1 MNTLNGTDKTEH
13 RPPEER
19 TAPSV
24 SRYLYRW
31 GGTVLA
37 VFVGGML
44 ILLTYYVLVKLQRV
58 LWIFALS
65 VLVAYFLEP
74 VIQRLQKA
82 GWSRTGAVWAVL
94 GAVVLV
100 MVLAGWAVIPA
111 LVNQVQD
118 AAENWTQYSDQA
130 TITYEQLRSKLYAW
144 VGRLYPQV
152 GTTNFLDSKIPE
164 AQEWLAKNVPAMLE
178 WVSRQLVASL
188 GLLGLTVI
196 VLILSFHFM
205 MLAETLRAT
214 VQKLI
219 PRQHSAE
226 VEAVGSEIGT
236 MLGQYLRGIA
246 VLFFAN
252 GIGAVIIMSALS
264 LFFGNKYA
272 LVVGV
277 LTGITNMVPY
287 VGPVVSAG
295 SAGYLTYVTA
305 EPSTAL
311 LASLLAMGLMLVMSQ
326 YFAII
331 VQPKLIGRRIN
342 LHPLVILFA
351 MFAGYELFGLIG
363 VIIGMP
369 IAASIKI
376 ILAKWIPVIGPGPEV
391 RAPSEPLLLDIS
403 QGMRH
408 LWAYLQ
414 RLHGRNADTDE
425 VNPDAKT
432 ECQES
437 PEADTPESHQAG
449 DDQPARAE
457 KQDGD
462 GDE

>member
-1 MNTLNGTDKTEH
+1 VNTLNSTDKAEH
-13 RPPEER
+13 RSPEEQ

-24 SRYLYRW
+24 ASYLYRW
-31 GGTVLA
+31 GGTVMA
-37 VFVGGML
+37 IFVGGML
-44 ILLTYYVLVKLQRV
+44 ILLTYYLLVKLQRV

-65 VLVAYFLEP
+65 FLVAYFLEP
-74 VIQRLQKA
+74 LIQRLQKV

-100 MVLAGWAVIPA
+100 MVLTGWAVIPA

-118 AAENWTQYSDQA
+118 AAQNWAQYSDQA
-130 TITYEQLRSKLYAW
+130 TTTYEQLRSKLYAW
-144 VGRLYPQV
+144 IGRLYPQV
-152 GTTNFLDSKIPE
+152 GVTNFLDSKIPE
-164 AQEWLAKNVPAMLE
+164 AQEWLAENVPVMLE
-178 WVSRQLVASL
+178 WTSRQLVTSL

-214 VQKLI
+214 VQQLI
-219 PRQHSAE
+219 PRRHSAK

-236 MLGQYLRGIA
+236 MLGQYLRGIV

-252 GIGAVIIMSALS
+252 AIGAVIIMSALS

-305 EPSTAL
+305 QPNTAL
-311 LASLLAMGLMLVMSQ
+311 LASMLATGLMLLMSQ
-326 YFAII
+326 YFAIV

-369 IAASIKI
+369 IAAVIKI

-391 RAPSEPLLLDIS
+391 RASSEPLLLDIS
-403 QGMRH
+403 QGMRNV
-408 LWAYLQ
+408 WTYLQ
-414 RLHGRNADTDE
+414 RLYGRNADTDE
-425 VNPDAKT
+425 VNPDA
-432 ECQES
+432 ESACQES
-437 PEADTPESHQAG
+437 PEADTAESHQAG
-449 DDQPARAE
+449 DNQPDTAAR
-457 KQDGD
+457 QDGD
-462 GDE
+462 EDD